1 LYTTNKVGEIMLA
14 PQNNDA
20 YHRYWNARHMGKTEK
35 MQRPLNTH
43 RSIDTAE
50 LFSMGGSQS
59 K

>member
-1 LYTTNKVGEIMLA
+1 MLA

-20 YHRYWNARHMGKTEK
+20 YHRYWNVRHMGNTEK
-35 MQRPLNTH
+35 MQRPQNTH
-43 RSIDTAE
+43 RSIGTAE